1 MAKPRST
8 ANLRQEVR
16 YYYGLEEMSV
26 VHTHPTSK
34 YRYRGENAQ
43 AHVDPDQKE
52 VLNQR
57 QAEFIKIRSSQII
70 SLQYWRM
77 LTDYEEVA
85 HLLLFRFCMQ
95 RFFNTWK

>member
-57 QAEFIKIRSSQII
+57 QAEFIKIRLANHQPTILENADGLRRGSPSA
-70 SLQYWRM
+70 S
-77 LTDYEEVA
+77 
-85 HLLLFRFCMQ
+85 F
-95 RFFNTWK
+95 